1 MTPPLRQTCAVC
13 GRALPNRFAVAGT
26 CEADGCE
33 AVFCALHW
41 RNGNRRCPAHGWKP
55 GGILAPRASVSVP
68 PSSEHKEKTPMPV
81 PEPESKETP
90 AAAPAPD
97 AKALTP
103 SQKKSAVRSAFAA
116 VAKLGSAAGALLDRL
131 RGVQDPQAM
140 IDSFNASLEENR
152 RRREPLAARA
162 DELFRTIAAKKKV
175 YEAAPPARKR
185 LLGLELQS
193 LLADYKGCERQLT
206 ALYEN
211 ERTLTV
217 VRSRVEEVVALEL
230 RKVSE
235 KQIDELVDRVDDAVE
250 EAEDVRDAV
259 GDLEK
264 AGKRRERASD
274 AESFEDELA
283 AFDLPASE
291 LAAPAAAPAADAAAP
306 VPAPRVPASPEA
318 PDLSGF

>member
-1 MTPPLRQTCAVC
+1 ML
-13 GRALPNRFAVAGT
+13 
-26 CEADGCE
+26 
-33 AVFCALHW
+33 
-41 RNGNRRCPAHGWKP
+41 
-55 GGILAPRASVSVP
+55 
-68 PSSEHKEKTPMPV
+68 
-81 PEPESKETP
+81 
-90 AAAPAPD
+90 
-97 AKALTP
+97 
-103 SQKKSAVRSAFAA
+103 
-116 VAKLGSAAGALLDRL
+116 
-131 RGVQDPQAM
+131 
-140 IDSFNASLEENR
+140 
-152 RRREPLAARA
+152 
-162 DELFRTIAAKKKV
+162 KKKV
-175 YEAAPPARKR
+175 YGAAPPARKR

-211 ERTLTV
+211 ERTPTV

-291 LAAPAAAPAADAAAP
+291 LAAPAAAPVADAAAP